1 MVIMVMLLTLYTT
14 KRIMST
20 MGQKRKTSVNVDQDV
35 WMKWNHF
42 VIDKTGSS
50 RRVSQELEEA
60 LLEYIEKHRPKRL

>member
-14 KRIMST
+14 KRITSM

-50 RRVSQELEEA
+50 RRVSQELEKA
-60 LLEYIEKHRPKRL
+60 LLEYIEKHRQKRL

>member
-50 RRVSQELEEA
+50 RRVSQELEKA

>member
-14 KRIMST
+14 KRITST

-50 RRVSQELEEA
+50 RRVSQELEKA
-60 LLEYIEKHRPKRL
+60 LLEYIEKHRQKRL

>member
-14 KRIMST
+14 KTIIPM

-50 RRVSQELEEA
+50 RRVSQELEKA

>member
-1 MVIMVMLLTLYTT
+1 MLLTLYTT
-14 KRIMST
+14 KRITST

-50 RRVSQELEEA
+50 RRVSQELEKA
-60 LLEYIEKHRPKRL
+60 LLEYIEKHRQKRL

>member
-14 KRIMST
+14 KTIIPM

-50 RRVSQELEEA
+50 RRVSQELEKA
-60 LLEYIEKHRPKRL
+60 LLEYIEKHRQKRL